1 MTTLPCTVTAFAQ
14 SINNLGKQESTGS
27 EYRLV
32 ADSCEQSLKEDS
44 ILLRCF
50 DVSNGKQ

>member
-1 MTTLPCTVTAFAQ
+1 MATVPCTVNAFAG
-14 SINNLGKQESTGS
+14 SVNILGKQNSTGS

-32 ADSCEQSLKEDS
+32 ADSCEQSMKEDS
-44 ILLRCF
+44 ILLRYF